1 MGLAGSLHLF
11 THHGAALLL
20 AQYPGFMMFIVALPL
35 VTEQRYAL
43 LGKLPGPFGCGAF
56 EGGSHQPMEQPC
68 PMAQFIWIM

>member
-1 MGLAGSLHLF
+1 
-11 THHGAALLL
+11 
-20 AQYPGFMMFIVALPL
+20 MFIVALPL